1 MRARWPTTQVGMQ
14 KATYLSSQLRESSS
28 YLQDAGFRDT
38 AKLVTAAA
46 DEIEAL
52 RANIEEHMPN
62 MDVEKLRANENVK
75 LRKSG

>member
-1 MRARWPTTQVGMQ
+1 MQ
-14 KATYLSSQLRESSS
+14 KATFLSSQLRESSP

-38 AKLVTAAA
+38 AKLVLAAA

-52 RANIEEHMPN
+52 HSLIEQHLPS
-62 MDVEKLRANENVK
+62 MDVEQFRANENRK